1 MTRSF
6 ELLQSHI
13 ASCSRIEPAKS
24 LFIFISHNHLLKYV
38 SHNVNR
44 LGSVFKTVNLFLSLS
59 LVTKQKP
66 NMSCDLSDMDDGA
79 DSSRMC
85 LPLLQRPP
93 ERPRTAITR
102 SRTLDS
108 NMQDIARAFTPMP
121 GGKPR
126 YIIIGSAQT
135 GGDCI
140 KCTLTSFV
148 FHRLDL
154 QKWPAI
160 VACPLFIRVH
170 GGIMPHLIP
179 HCSPVERG

>member
-79 DSSRMC
+79 DSSKNVSSTSTTT
-85 LPLLQRPP
+85 
-93 ERPRTAITR
+93 PRTTPNR
-102 SRTLDS
+102 NHTLAYPRQQHVRHCEGFYA
-108 NMQDIARAFTPMP
+108 NARRKT
-121 GGKPR
+121 KIYHYWVSSER
-126 YIIIGSAQT
+126 R
-135 GGDCI
+135 
-140 KCTLTSFV
+140 
-148 FHRLDL
+148 RLD
-154 QKWPAI
+154 QMYTDI
-160 VACPLFIRVH
+160 FCF
-170 GGIMPHLIP
+170 
-179 HCSPVERG
+179 S